1 MNSGEAEMNSY
12 PALLESVSQLAEAMQ
27 DLNRRAV
34 REYTPVVET
43 ILRTRSCD
51 TRHIEHTLDGLL
63 GFCGYEPALL
73 LLANF
78 AAITLRLIRRRRW
91 TTSMPIGK
99 CGRMKTGNSL
109 VQRHR
114 PTRAG

>member
-1 MNSGEAEMNSY
+1 MSSY

-34 REYTPVVET
+34 REYSPVVET
-43 ILRTRSCD
+43 ILQTRRRD

-73 LLANF
+73 LYRKLCRYYF
-78 AAITLRLIRRRRW
+78 ALDPAAAVDYVNAYREMWEDETD
-91 TTSMPIGK
+91 GAK
-99 CGRMKTGNSL
+99 K
-109 VQRHR
+109 
-114 PTRAG
+114 